1 MANVGVDSILFY
13 RRIKHGNSK
22 KDIKNQIENMLNN
35 ETNHVYKLAL
45 ENMLAVVDMYSDNDD
60 LINSE
65 SILDDSLYYIDNDCR
80 STSFYSSEVLQY
92 EEDFD
97 EICKS
102 TYSND
107 YLQDIDDTT
116 SLFKGVKEVLS
127 DMYDYCMKVA
137 TYTMINRLFN

>member
-1 MANVGVDSILFY
+1 MEIA
-13 RRIKHGNSK
+13 K
-22 KDIKNQIENMLNN
+22 KEIKNQIEKLLDS

-45 ENMLAVVDMYSDNDD
+45 ENMLAVVDMYSNDD
-60 LINSE
+60 DMINSE
-65 SILDDSLYYIDNDCR
+65 SFLDDSLYYIENDCR
-80 STSFYSSEVLQY
+80 STSYYSIEVLNY

-107 YLQDIDDTT
+107 YLQEIDDTT

-127 DMYDYCMKVA
+127 DMYDYCLKVA
-137 TYTMINRLFN
+137 TYNMINRLFN

>member
-1 MANVGVDSILFY
+1 MEIA
-13 RRIKHGNSK
+13 K
-22 KDIKNQIENMLNN
+22 KDLKDQIEKMLDSESNY
-35 ETNHVYKLAL
+35 VYTLAL
-45 ENMLAVVDMYSDNDD
+45 ENILAVVDMYSNNDD

-65 SILDDSLYYIDNDCR
+65 SLLDDSLYYIDNDCN
-80 STSFYSSEVLQY
+80 STSYYSSEVLNY

-127 DMYDYCMKVA
+127 DKYDYCMKVA

>member
-1 MANVGVDSILFY
+1 MEIA
-13 RRIKHGNSK
+13 K
-22 KDIKNQIENMLNN
+22 KDIKNQIESMLASESNY
-35 ETNHVYKLAL
+35 VYKLAL
-45 ENMLAVVDMYSDNDD
+45 ENMLSVVDMYDSDDSM
-60 LINSE
+60 INCDSL
-65 SILDDSLYYIDNDCR
+65 LDDSLYYIENDCN
-80 STSFYSSEVLQY
+80 STSYYSGEVLQH

-97 EICKS
+97 AVCKS

-137 TYTMINRLFN
+137 TYTLINRLFNE

>member
-1 MANVGVDSILFY
+1 MEIA
-13 RRIKHGNSK
+13 K
-22 KDIKNQIENMLNN
+22 KDIKNQIEKMIDN
-35 ETNHVYKLAL
+35 ESNHVYKLAL
-45 ENMLAVVDMYSDNDD
+45 KNMLDVVNMYSSDD
-60 LINSE
+60 DMINSD
-65 SILDDSLYYIDNDCR
+65 SLLDDSLYYIDNDCN
-80 STSFYSSEVLQY
+80 SISYYSSEVLQH

-137 TYTMINRLFN
+137 TYTMIDRLFN

>member
-1 MANVGVDSILFY
+1 MEIA
-13 RRIKHGNSK
+13 K
-22 KDIKNQIENMLNN
+22 KDIKNQIENLLDN

-45 ENMLAVVDMYSDNDD
+45 ENILAVVDMYSNDGD
-60 LINSE
+60 MINSD
-65 SILDDSLYYIDNDCR
+65 SLLDDSLYYINNDCR
-80 STSFYSSEVLQY
+80 SISYYSNEVLHH

-102 TYSND
+102 TYDND
-107 YLQDIDDTT
+107 YLQEIDDTT

-137 TYTMINRLFN
+137 TYTLISRLFN